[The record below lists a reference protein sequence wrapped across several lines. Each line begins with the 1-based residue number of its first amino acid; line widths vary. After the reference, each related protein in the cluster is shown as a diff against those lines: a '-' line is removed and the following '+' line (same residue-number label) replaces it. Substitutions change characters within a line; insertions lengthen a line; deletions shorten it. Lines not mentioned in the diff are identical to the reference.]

1 MHTVATVT
9 AMGNKEL
16 FQTYD
21 EVRSKHPKELK
32 VRVKIGAG
40 SGKKSVL
47 DVLVAFMTKRANL
60 FGVSA
65 VTAGVNVNQAKLD
78 KKIQELMDKLQAQ
91 EDKLQAQ
98 EDKAVEDAK
107 TITKL
112 LDDAK
117 TNAKTSKVVKNTGGT
132 SGIIDSVIFVD
143 GGSDDAAMRQE
154 AIRLIGESIEHSKIF
169 KPFFSVSTRTLGT
182 SNFF

>member
-1 MHTVATVT
+1 MQNKAHIIIVTELAPIFKLRRMNVYMHTVATVT

-32 VRVKIGAG
+32 ARVKIGAG

-65 VTAGVNVNQAKLD
+65 VTARG
-78 KKIQELMDKLQAQ
+78 
-91 EDKLQAQ
+91 
-98 EDKAVEDAK
+98 
-107 TITKL
+107 
-112 LDDAK
+112 
-117 TNAKTSKVVKNTGGT
+117 SKCQ
-132 SGIIDSVIFVD
+132 SG
-143 GGSDDAAMRQE
+143 
-154 AIRLIGESIEHSKIF
+154 
-169 KPFFSVSTRTLGT
+169 
-182 SNFF
+182 